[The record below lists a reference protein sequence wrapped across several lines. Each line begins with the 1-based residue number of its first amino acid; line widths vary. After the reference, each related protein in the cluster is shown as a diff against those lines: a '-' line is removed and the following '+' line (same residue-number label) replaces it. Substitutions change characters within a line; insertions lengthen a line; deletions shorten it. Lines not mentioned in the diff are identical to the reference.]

1 MTAPESVLIGFSGG
15 DDDAGRALAR
25 RLADAVIERGGRA
38 AVLSGD
44 AVPEVA
50 RTAAPPPE
58 GRTALAVEVTGG
70 PRADEPLVA
79 GAAEPDPLG
88 RLLGE
93 LERHGLPGGAPSA
106 PYSAE
111 EQNEVARRLEALGYI
126 D

>member
-1 MTAPESVLIGFSGG
+1 MTSPESVLIGFPGG
-15 DDDAGRALAR
+15 DDDAGRTLAR

-44 AVPEVA
+44 AVPDGVRAAA
-50 RTAAPPPE
+50 RPPE
-58 GRTALAVEVTGG
+58 GRPALAVEVTGG
-70 PRADEPLVA
+70 PRADEPLLV
-79 GAAEPDPLG
+79 GPAEPDPVG

-93 LERHGLPGGAPSA
+93 LERHGLPGGAPST

-111 EQNEVARRLEALGYI
+111 EQDEVARRLEALGYI